1 MYDVCMYIP
10 HLWATPCVFQAYW
23 KEIAWVLANGEHW
36 SVHVY
41 LRICLNVI
49 CTKFDDRKHYL
60 A

>member
-1 MYDVCMYIP
+1 MYIP
-10 HLWATPCVFQAYW
+10 HLWATPCVVLAYR
-23 KEIAWVLANGEHW
+23 KEIAWVLRIGEHW

>member
-1 MYDVCMYIP
+1 MYIP
-10 HLWATPCVFQAYW
+10 HLWATPCVVQAYR
-23 KEIAWVLANGEHW
+23 KEIAWVLRNGEHW

-49 CTKFDDRKHYL
+49 CTKVDDRKPYL